1 MSAALSE
8 RLAQEHA
15 SVPNEALSPHVVSA
29 DRRRAAV
36 EALAG
41 AGLPTTRDENWKY
54 ANLRPLEKVKFA
66 PSPPRVRT
74 DIRADEL
81 PAGIEG
87 YARYTFVDG
96 VFVPELSRATT
107 VAGIGVAALRA
118 GRVGSAAVSV
128 ASPDSTSKDAS
139 RVPTADRGMANLD
152 IANRGKAA
160 ADRDVAPL
168 ATRAAHAQGAAS
180 VPAASSG
187 AGMTHS
193 ADERFALLNEAFA
206 TDGAV
211 IEVGA
216 GVDCPGCVELL
227 FVATESSQTA
237 ASYPRVQIN
246 VAENARLGL
255 IERHISLHDDA
266 NFVNGAVKV
275 NIARGAEVNHYRLQ
289 QAGARSTW
297 FDTLSATVDEG
308 ARYCLHHV
316 DLGALSARSTMHI
329 QLTGA
334 RAELALHVVSLGEQQ
349 QTHDGFALVEHI
361 APYTKSEH
369 TVRGIAGGRSRV
381 AFNSK
386 VVVREHAKG
395 TDSRQSLRGL
405 LAGTQAEIDVRP
417 QLEIYTDDVKCNH
430 GATAGKL
437 DDNMLFYLL
446 SRGIDRDTAQQLLKW
461 AFLEDVVARI
471 AVPELRKHI
480 EASLAGQMKETAALK
495 ELI

>member
-1 MSAALSE
+1 MNAVLAE
-8 RLAQEHA
+8 RLAKEHA
-15 SVPNEALSPHVVSA
+15 SLANEALSPAVVSA
-29 DRRRAAV
+29 ERRQAAID
-36 EALAG
+36 ALSG

-54 ANLRPLEKVKFA
+54 ANLRPLEKVRFA
-66 PSPPRVRT
+66 PSMPRPRT
-74 DIRADEL
+74 DVRVDDL

-96 VFVPELSRATT
+96 VLVRELSRATG
-107 VAGIGVAALRA
+107 VVGVRVAALRGERA
-118 GRVGSAAVSV
+118 GSAAVSV
-128 ASPDSTSKDAS
+128 ASPDSKSKDAS
-139 RVPTADRGMANLD
+139 RVP
-152 IANRGKAA
+152 
-160 ADRDVAPL
+160 
-168 ATRAAHAQGAAS
+168 
-180 VPAASSG
+180 SSG
-187 AGMTHS
+187 ADS
-193 ADERFALLNEAFA
+193 SRADSPGSDARFALLNDAFA

-211 IEVGA
+211 INVGA
-216 GVDCPGCVELL
+216 GVDCPGCIELL
-227 FVATESSQTA
+227 FVATESAQTA

-246 VAENARLGL
+246 VAEKARLGL

-266 NFVNGAVKV
+266 NFVNGAVSV

-297 FDTLSATVDEG
+297 FDTLSATVGEG

-329 QLTGA
+329 QLTGE

-361 APYTKSEH
+361 APCTKSEH

-395 TDSRQSLRGL
+395 ADSRQSLRGL

-417 QLEIYTDDVKCNH
+417 QLEIYTDDVRCNH

-446 SRGIDRDTAQQLLKW
+446 SRGIDPDTAQQLLKW

-471 AVPELRKHI
+471 AIPELRKHI

>member
-1 MSAALSE
+1 MSAVLAE
-8 RLAQEHA
+8 RLVQEHA
-15 SVPNEALSPHVVSA
+15 SVANEALSTDVVSA
-29 DRRRAAV
+29 ERRRAAV
-36 EALAG
+36 EALSA

-66 PSPPRVRT
+66 PAAPRARIDV
-74 DIRADEL
+74 RADEL
-81 PAGIEG
+81 PTLIEG

-96 VFVPELSRATT
+96 VFVPELSHRTR
-107 VAGIGVAALRA
+107 VAGIRVAALRSE
-118 GRVGSAAVSV
+118 RSESAAVPV
-128 ASPDSTSKDAS
+128 ASLESKPKDPS
-139 RVPTADRGMANLD
+139 R
-152 IANRGKAA
+152 
-160 ADRDVAPL
+160 APAF
-168 ATRAAHAQGAAS
+168 AT
-180 VPAASSG
+180 
-187 AGMTHS
+187 
-193 ADERFALLNEAFA
+193 DERFALLNDAFA

-211 IEVGA
+211 IDVGA

-227 FVATESSQTA
+227 FVATESAQAA

-255 IERHISLHDDA
+255 IERHVSLHDDG

-297 FDTLSATVDEG
+297 FDTLTATVDQA

-316 DLGALSARSTMHI
+316 DLGGLSARSSMHI
-329 QLTGA
+329 QLNGE
-334 RAELALHVVSLGEQQ
+334 RAELSLHVVSLGDQQ
-349 QTHDGFALVEHI
+349 QTHDGFALVEHA

-369 TVRGIAGGRSRV
+369 TVRGIAGGRARV

-386 VVVREHAKG
+386 VVVRENAKG

-471 AVPELRKHI
+471 AIPELRKHI

-495 ELI
+495 ELV